1 MSDPAVRTNNDP
13 AFVRSGA
20 ARGSV
25 PFEALF
31 QFLPE
36 NIVVVRADDPS
47 FTIVA
52 VSDTH
57 LQFVR
62 GKREETVGRGFF
74 EVFPEGP
81 DPNHAATMRQLR
93 ISFRLVIATGQPD
106 TMPMQRYD
114 LPRHDSDGGDLE
126 ERYWGPVNSP
136 VIGPDNVV
144 QFVIHRAEDVTAL
157 VQMRRK
163 EKAEIQCA
171 ETERLR
177 AEEIQAELLF
187 SSRLLSES
195 QGLIEQRDQLVE
207 DLERSEARFRAAVGA
222 LSSLLWTNNARG
234 EMEGEQPGWAGYTG
248 QRREEYQGYGWTKA
262 VHPDDAQP
270 TVVAWNE
277 AVAQRRMFVFEHRVR
292 RYDGVYRLFSIRAVP
307 VMDDNRPIREWVGVH
322 TDITEEQKLVEER
335 TVSLSREHEA
345 RETAELLNKVG
356 PLLAAELD
364 TQALTQKVTDLATQ
378 LTGAQFGALFHKRL
392 NEQGES
398 YTLYTLSGVPRE
410 EFSKFPM
417 PRNTKVFG
425 PTFRGEGVMRLAD
438 ITKDSRYGQ
447 NAPYRG
453 MPEGHLPVRSY
464 LAVPVVSRSGEVLGG
479 LFFGHGA
486 PDQFT
491 EQHEKLALGIAAQAA
506 IALDNAH
513 LFEESR
519 RSRQALERSNAEL
532 RRANED
538 LEQFA
543 YSASHDLQ
551 EPLRMVA
558 IYSQLL
564 QTRYASQ
571 LDGAAQ
577 EYLSYAVAG
586 AKRMELLI
594 KDLLSYTQAVTIINE
609 DVAPV
614 DASIV
619 LKTALENLHGAIQ
632 ETGARIDS
640 SAMPALLVQEIHL
653 LQLFQNLVGNAIKY
667 HGQAPPVIQVAAE
680 RQNNMWR
687 LCVRDNGIGIN
698 PEYSEL
704 VFGIFKR
711 LHNSADYQ
719 GTGIGL
725 AICQKIVERYGGR
738 IWVESEEGRGAAFY
752 FTLPGGEYRQER
764 SAP

>member
-1 MSDPAVRTNNDP
+1 
-13 AFVRSGA
+13 
-20 ARGSV
+20 
-25 PFEALF
+25 
-31 QFLPE
+31 
-36 NIVVVRADDPS
+36 VRADDPS

-62 GKREETVGRGFF
+62 GKREETIGRGFF

-81 DPNHAATMRQLR
+81 DPYHAATMRQLR
-93 ISFRLVIATGQPD
+93 TSFRRVIETGQPD

-126 ERYWGPVNSP
+126 ERYWSPVNSP
-136 VIGPDNVV
+136 VTGPDNLVE
-144 QFVIHRAEDVTAL
+144 FVIHRAEDVTAL

-163 EKAEIQCA
+163 EEAEGKRA
-171 ETERLR
+171 ESERLR
-177 AEEIQAELLF
+177 AEEIQAELSF
-187 SSRLLSES
+187 SSRLLTES
-195 QGLIEQRDQLVE
+195 QRLIEHRDQLVE
-207 DLERSEARFRAAVGA
+207 DLKRSEARFRAAVGA
-222 LSSLLWTNNARG
+222 FSSLLWTNNARG

-248 QRREEYQGYGWTKA
+248 QLKEEYQGYGWAKA
-262 VHPDDAQP
+262 VHADDAEP

-277 AVAQRRMFVFEHRVR
+277 AVAERRMFVFEHRVR
-292 RYDGVYRLFSIRAVP
+292 RYDGVFRLFSIRAVP
-307 VMDDNRPIREWVGVH
+307 VMDDTGDIREWVGVH
-322 TDITEEQKLVEER
+322 TDITEERKLAEER
-335 TVSLSREHEA
+335 TASLAREQEA

-378 LTGAQFGALFHKRL
+378 LTGAQFGALFHNVL
-392 NEQGES
+392 NDEGES

-425 PTFRGEGVMRLAD
+425 PTFRGEGVMRSAD
-438 ITKDSRYGQ
+438 ITKDPRYGQ

-464 LAVPVVSRSGEVLGG
+464 LAAPVVSRSGEVLGG
-479 LFFGHGA
+479 LFFGHGT

-491 EQHEKLALGIAAQAA
+491 EQHEKLACGIAAQAA

-513 LFEESR
+513 LFAESR

-564 QTRYASQ
+564 QTRYASR

-577 EYLSYAVAG
+577 EYLGYAVAG
-586 AKRMELLI
+586 AKRMELLV
-594 KDLLSYTQAVTIINE
+594 KDLLSYTQAVTIRDE
-609 DVAPV
+609 DVTPV

-619 LKTALENLHGAIQ
+619 LKGALENLQSAVN
-632 ETGARIDS
+632 ETGARIEC
-640 SAMPALLVQEIHL
+640 SAMPILFVQEIHL
-653 LQLFQNLVGNAIKY
+653 LQLFHNLIGNAIKY
-667 HGQAPPVIQVAAE
+667 HGEARPVIKISAE
-680 RQNNMWR
+680 RQNNVWR

-698 PEYSEL
+698 PEYAEL

-711 LHNSADYQ
+711 LHNSAEYQ

-725 AICQKIVERYGGR
+725 AICQRIVERYGGR
-738 IWVESEEGRGAAFY
+738 IWVESEEGRGAAFF
-752 FTLPGGEYRQER
+752 FTLPGGEHTEECNA
-764 SAP
+764 S